1 MAGHLP
7 AGYAEHVRFFLF
19 SDTFT
24 LRSAFLIAIIT
35 LLALLFV
42 CMIYDLR
49 DQRVPMLL
57 TVGGLVG
64 AGVYALCR
72 GLWAPVLLTI
82 ALILVADFN
91 PRTKR
96 LVFAM
101 TLTGVATMVQPAAV
115 LLCVLILAVWMLWE
129 FEVIGGADAKLLIA
143 TLFVFNNPIV
153 LIFISIV
160 GGVQGVIAALKK
172 KKEIPFVVSFFC
184 GTFLFVLYPYL

>member
-1 MAGHLP
+1 
-7 AGYAEHVRFFLF
+7 
-19 SDTFT
+19 
-24 LRSAFLIAIIT
+24 LIVSF
-35 LLALLFV
+35 ALLVLFFI

-91 PRTKR
+91 PSTKR
-96 LVFAM
+96 LVFALA
-101 TLTGVATMVQPAAV
+101 LTGVASIIQPASA
-115 LLCVLILAVWMLWE
+115 LICALVLAVWMLWE

-143 TLFVFNNPIV
+143 TMLVFANPFV
-153 LIFISIV
+153 LILISIA
-160 GGVQGVIAALKK
+160 GGIQGVIAALQK
-172 KKEIPFVVSFFC
+172 KKEIPFVVSIFS
-184 GTFLFVLYPYL
+184 GTFLFVLYSYLY